1 MKPTSNPLTIVK
13 QRTLLPS
20 LKKIYSN
27 NIKTWFDKKPKRA
40 NNSNTLVGMILQ
52 SYDDQI

>member
-27 NIKTWFDKKPKRA
+27 NIKTWFGKKPKRA
-40 NNSNTLVGMILQ
+40 NNSDTLVGMILQ